1 MGLGEWVF
9 FATEL
14 EGTLVIP
21 ATVTT
26 IGKYAFGDTKLMG
39 YRMT

>member
-26 IGKYAFGDTKLMG
+26 IGKYAFEDTNG
-39 YRMT
+39 SSRAMT